1 MAKSLTIKVG
11 EFTNQQGETKG
22 NYVRVGSLMQG
33 NDGGEYI
40 ILDPT
45 VSLAGCL
52 TRQNFMNHKNGKQ
65 VRDSLMVGIFD
76 NNGQNNGGAQNSPQ
90 APQGNQQQQGAPA
103 QNNAPAQQGREFSDD
118 IPF

>member
-52 TRQNFMNHKNGKQ
+52 TRQNFMNHKNGKP
-65 VRDSLMVGIFD
+65 VRDSLMVSIFD
-76 NNGQNNGGAQNSPQ
+76 NNGQQQQNN
-90 APQGNQQQQGAPA
+90 NQQQGQQQAASA
-103 QNNAPAQQGREFSDD
+103 QNNAPAQQGREFDDD